1 MKKKALRVLAC
12 AMALVML
19 CAGALAEGSATAI
32 FESARALAFNTD
44 NVTLSAEAKFT
55 FDGEWFKTLHGD
67 YLQAGEDSFMRVMLD
82 TPYADGS
89 VYTGGYTV
97 IGNGSH
103 VFYNDT
109 KQGNYY
115 METTTAPSSSVLRN
129 TTLTQ
134 AVTALAGAAVQ
145 TLDSDLSAHIT
156 ETEVTSGRSF
166 DVSFDR
172 VPALLNDA
180 MTYVL
185 VEYINTHYF
194 NKNLTTYSDATFI
207 YEDYSELLK
216 HCYRTLYGEDMPE
229 SIYDDMYSA
238 NKKKAASAQ
247 EKYDKASNAV
257 NEITNNALNERDS
270 GMLYVRTDGTYQWYE
285 DEEDYMRAEGI
296 KTVIYTDFD
305 AALRLYY
312 EKTYGQT
319 YTDEMAQAIMNS
331 TNEELWNAYLA
342 VTSAMEQSYIDEF
355 KDDKEAVSVLVRAD
369 GTAEPRYH
377 ITNDSDTVTRRI
389 MRMFNSLTLDSLKA
403 TVKMDEAS
411 NLTSAAGTAEFT
423 IKDRKGKAHALKV
436 EFNFVATDYGTTKV
450 DEFDAEKLGFVTY
463 EEFMKQTTNNG
474 DKPVI
479 DGENE
484 TETQEWNWNQYQEL
498 LKSLPR
504 TITFAGQEYDTGITV
519 E

>member
-1 MKKKALRVLAC
+1 
-12 AMALVML
+12 
-19 CAGALAEGSATAI
+19 
-32 FESARALAFNTD
+32 
-44 NVTLSAEAKFT
+44 
-55 FDGEWFKTLHGD
+55 
-67 YLQAGEDSFMRVMLD
+67 
-82 TPYADGS
+82 
-89 VYTGGYTV
+89 
-97 IGNGSH
+97 
-103 VFYNDT
+103 
-109 KQGNYY
+109 
-115 METTTAPSSSVLRN
+115 
-129 TTLTQ
+129 
-134 AVTALAGAAVQ
+134 
-145 TLDSDLSAHIT
+145 
-156 ETEVTSGRSF
+156 
-166 DVSFDR
+166 
-172 VPALLNDA
+172 
-180 MTYVL
+180 
-185 VEYINTHYF
+185 
-194 NKNLTTYSDATFI
+194 
-207 YEDYSELLK
+207 
-216 HCYRTLYGEDMPE
+216 
-229 SIYDDMYSA
+229 
-238 NKKKAASAQ
+238 
-247 EKYDKASNAV
+247 
-257 NEITNNALNERDS
+257 
-270 GMLYVRTDGTYQWYE
+270 MLYVRTDGTYQWYE

-296 KTVIYTDFD
+296 KTVIYKDFD

-377 ITNDSDTVTRRI
+377 IINDSDTVTRRI

-498 LKSLPR
+498 LKSLPK

>member
-97 IGNGSH
+97 VGNGSH

-207 YEDYSELLK
+207 Y
-216 HCYRTLYGEDMPE
+216 
-229 SIYDDMYSA
+229 
-238 NKKKAASAQ
+238 
-247 EKYDKASNAV
+247 
-257 NEITNNALNERDS
+257 
-270 GMLYVRTDGTYQWYE
+270 
-285 DEEDYMRAEGI
+285 
-296 KTVIYTDFD
+296 
-305 AALRLYY
+305 
-312 EKTYGQT
+312 
-319 YTDEMAQAIMNS
+319 
-331 TNEELWNAYLA
+331 
-342 VTSAMEQSYIDEF
+342 
-355 KDDKEAVSVLVRAD
+355 
-369 GTAEPRYH
+369 
-377 ITNDSDTVTRRI
+377 
-389 MRMFNSLTLDSLKA
+389 
-403 TVKMDEAS
+403 
-411 NLTSAAGTAEFT
+411 
-423 IKDRKGKAHALKV
+423 
-436 EFNFVATDYGTTKV
+436 
-450 DEFDAEKLGFVTY
+450 
-463 EEFMKQTTNNG
+463 
-474 DKPVI
+474 
-479 DGENE
+479 
-484 TETQEWNWNQYQEL
+484 
-498 LKSLPR
+498 
-504 TITFAGQEYDTGITV
+504 
-519 E
+519 